1 MPSPLP
7 ILAIVGVTGSGKN
20 QLAQEVARR
29 TGASL
34 ISIDSRKVYR
44 GLNIGTAK
52 PSPEIIREFDYGMID
67 CADPREYFSAGRYC
81 REARALATERLA
93 SGRPVIMVG
102 GTGFYLEAFMTGLAD
117 LPEISPATRLR
128 LREESQQRG
137 WEALAEEA
145 RRLDPEFMAQVHPG
159 DKTRVRRVLEV
170 GWETGQRL
178 NVLLRDREMTPA
190 PWPVLVVWPQINRE
204 LAYARIEERV
214 YKMRAAGLTAEVSG
228 LLESGILPEAPGL
241 ATVGYREIVKF
252 FQGNWDEE
260 EAYRQIIRNT
270 RRYAKRQVT
279 WFGNRVTATVLDTH
293 HVDPERVT
301 QLWRGRD

>member
-20 QLAQEVARR
+20 HLAQEVARQ

-34 ISIDSRKVYR
+34 ISVDSRKVYR
-44 GLNIGTAK
+44 GLDIGTAK
-52 PSPEIIREFDYGMID
+52 PSPEIIREFEFGMID

-81 REARALATERLA
+81 REARALAARRLA

-128 LREESQQRG
+128 LREASQQRG
-137 WEALAEEA
+137 WESLAEEA

-178 NVLLRDREMTPA
+178 SALLREREMTAA
-190 PWPVLVVWPQINRE
+190 PWPALVVWPRIDRE
-204 LAYARIEERV
+204 LAYARIAERV
-214 YKMRAAGLTAEVSG
+214 YKMRAAGLSTEVRG
-228 LLESGILPEAPGL
+228 LLESGIPPEAPGM
-241 ATVGYREIVKF
+241 ATVGYREIVDFLDGKT
-252 FQGNWDEE
+252 DEE
-260 EAYRQIIRNT
+260 EAYKLIIRNT
-270 RRYAKRQVT
+270 RRYAKRQET
-279 WFGNRVTATVLDTH
+279 WFGNRGNAIILDGH
-293 HVDPERVT
+293 DVDPERVISM
-301 QLWRGRD
+301 WRDRR